1 MSPSFCRN
9 PEGDVPTPHIQYCSD
24 DPPHNSRLSERV
36 WISYSDVTVRSKDMA
51 AVSTQVSTQVSTSTV
66 STRHVTVGQ
75 LRARGSWSVVKLVQL
90 SVGPQLPGMRQGLS
104 RLFLFRFEASK
115 KQATNPISVITWIT
129 RIHPPRHGSG
139 KTKNTCV
146 LPCKNELPQ

>member
-90 SVGPQLPGMRQGLS
+90 SVGPQLPGIQGCARGYLVFFYFGL
-104 RLFLFRFEASK
+104 RPQKSK
-115 KQATNPISVITWIT
+115 PQIQFQLYCILDNEDPPNAT
-129 RIHPPRHGSG
+129 
-139 KTKNTCV
+139 
-146 LPCKNELPQ
+146 

>member
-24 DPPHNSRLSERV
+24 DPPHNCRLSDRV

-75 LRARGSWSVVKLVQL
+75 LRGPGFVAWSSWSSCQLVRSCQVSKFSVARGYLVFFYFGLRPQKSKPQIQFQL
-90 SVGPQLPGMRQGLS
+90 YPG
-104 RLFLFRFEASK
+104 
-115 KQATNPISVITWIT
+115 
-129 RIHPPRHGSG
+129 
-139 KTKNTCV
+139 
-146 LPCKNELPQ
+146 